1 MSGEHCENHFPLSG
15 GKDRIAS
22 HPSPATLYRWAL
34 KGIRG
39 VKLETVMM
47 GGRRYTSDEAVDRF
61 FARLSQP
68 QAAST
73 AAPSKLR
80 AEQIAR
86 AGRRAD
92 ATF

>member
-1 MSGEHCENHFPLSG
+1 MSDELRQNHFPLAS

-34 KGIRG
+34 KGVRG
-39 VKLETVMM
+39 VRLETVMM

-61 FARLSQP
+61 FARLSEP
-68 QAAST
+68 QATPT
-73 AAPSKLR
+73 APPSKLR
-80 AEQIAR
+80 AAQIDQA
-86 AGRRAD
+86 ARRAE